1 MGSFADGDVVGFSM
15 TAPNC
20 AKAVGVRSSI
30 GMRIEGAGIEVGIFA
45 ARRPKGRGR
54 KLRWVCGV
62 GGSSGAYGATE
73 AITIDM
79 EFAVGISR
87 MVNSTQC
94 LYKLRDLLRI

>member
-1 MGSFADGDVVGFSM
+1 MGLWS
-15 TAPNC
+15 
-20 AKAVGVRSSI
+20 
-30 GMRIEGAGIEVGIFA
+30 
-45 ARRPKGRGR
+45 
-54 KLRWVCGV
+54 W
-62 GGSSGAYGATE
+62 GSSGAYGATE